1 MMNKMAMRRGTCD
14 RALHLCHK
22 LWLVGG
28 EGSEGGDGAMSCSG
42 AQVVSGEGLSGDAC
56 VGGGLVGPFGDAC
69 AGGDGTGW
77 AVRGGGRIHDERG
90 IF

>member
-1 MMNKMAMRRGTCD
+1 
-14 RALHLCHK
+14 
-22 LWLVGG
+22 
-28 EGSEGGDGAMSCSG
+28 MSCSG